1 MLEYNIKIQ
10 PGHMVAV
17 VVNLLHD
24 LASSEL
30 IDISPMPSRVH
41 LNDEHIRQI
50 VEMIDLTTLSERG
63 DLGSEFP

>member
-1 MLEYNIKIQ
+1 MLEYNIKVQ

-30 IDISPMPSRVH
+30 IDISPMPPRVH